1 MIEKPSIRTLNLEFE
16 PQLQYLL
23 EELMR
28 LCRFLNNLSTPP
40 RLDPADFEDALIS
53 LAYRL
58 LHLHPL
64 NSEVMENIVE
74 NAYHLGAV
82 ALLWTIMFESGR
94 LHRAPYNLLAER
106 IREAVDA
113 LVVVGIAVTPPR
125 FWLLFVGG
133 ISVLRSED
141 DKKWLYCRIKCCL
154 AVLDLGDWQ
163 GTRELLEQFPWINII
178 HDKPAQRL
186 WHAVMPPSEITT

>member
-1 MIEKPSIRTLNLEFE
+1 MKKPSFRALQLDFE
-16 PQLQYLL
+16 PQLQYLC

-40 RLDPADFEDALIS
+40 QLDPADFEDALIS

-58 LHLHPL
+58 LHLRPL
-64 NSEVMENIVE
+64 NSNAMESTVE
-74 NAYHLGAV
+74 HAYHLGAV

-94 LHRAPYNLLAER
+94 LHRNPYTLLAESTR
-106 IREAVDA
+106 KAVDA
-113 LVVVGIAVTPPR
+113 LIAAGTDATP
-125 FWLLFVGG
+125 FILWLLFVGG
-133 ISVLRSED
+133 ISVLSFQD
-141 DKKWLYCRIKCCL
+141 SDWLYARIRCCT

-163 GTRELLEQFPWINII
+163 SARKLLEQFPWINIT

-186 WHAVMPPSEITT
+186 WHAVMSGSQSVT